1 MTSVTERRA
10 SDSLDSSG
18 LTSPPPSRPTANHD
32 RHQGLTSPSE
42 GRPPAVPQR
51 INKAVAARDATVP
64 TVASEWRSAV
74 QPVESFRC
82 LNPRCEAPG
91 LIQKVK
97 SKGRPQLFCSS
108 KCRRAYDYER
118 SQLLLDQEVL
128 TAALGQP
135 GGSFRQRRDVQS
147 ALATVRR
154 CLSHYAYASNP
165 PSEA

>member
-1 MTSVTERRA
+1 M
-10 SDSLDSSG
+10 
-18 LTSPPPSRPTANHD
+18 
-32 RHQGLTSPSE
+32 
-42 GRPPAVPQR
+42 PQR
-51 INKAVAARDATVP
+51 INKAVTTPDATVP
-64 TVASEWRSAV
+64 MVASEWRSAV

-128 TAALGQP
+128 TSALAHP
-135 GGSFRQRRDVQS
+135 GGSFRQRQEVKS